1 MSHKLYMDVHVPKS
15 ITDAVIRKGID
26 VMTAQADDSATAFDE
41 QLLRR
46 ATEQN
51 RLLFTQDADFLEIA
65 VRWQTQRFYFPGI
78 LYEHQLN
85 CSIGRT
91 IEDLELKN

>member
-1 MSHKLYMDVHVPKS
+1 MSTAQIYPALDVVPKS

-26 VMTAQADDSATAFDE
+26 VMTAQADGSATVSDE
-41 QLLRR
+41 QLLHR

-65 VRWQTQRFYFPGI
+65 ARWQTQRFYFPGTPT
-78 LYEHQLN
+78 N
-85 CSIGRT
+85 T
-91 IEDLELKN
+91 N

>member
-26 VMTAQADDSATAFDE
+26 VMTAQADDSATASDE

-46 ATEQN
+46 ATE
-51 RLLFTQDADFLEIA
+51 
-65 VRWQTQRFYFPGI
+65 
-78 LYEHQLN
+78 
-85 CSIGRT
+85 
-91 IEDLELKN
+91 